1 MDVSKYKKMIE
12 EISQNVSDLESLDD
26 KDLEDE
32 GIQSLISEIY
42 GSFGNF
48 EGGTEGLSK
57 NEALLEES
65 LNKEEEEGDDD
76 DDDDSG
82 DFESDFKKRTGKDF
96 KDLGDEDMMKEIFG
110 SGSLEK
116 EKRNEDSALTDSIK
130 HNSKY

>member
-12 EISQNVSDLESLDD
+12 EISQSVSDLESLDD

-32 GIQSLISEIY
+32 GIQNLISEIY
-42 GSFGNF
+42 DSFGNF

-57 NEALLEES
+57 NEALPEEN
-65 LNKEEEEGDDD
+65 LNKEEEGEG
-76 DDDDSG
+76 G

-96 KDLGDEDMMKEIFG
+96 KDLGDEDLMKEIFG
-110 SGSLEK
+110 SGSSKK
-116 EKRNEDSALTDSIK
+116 ENEDSALTDSIK

>member
-12 EISQNVSDLESLDD
+12 EISQSVSDLESLDD

-32 GIQSLISEIY
+32 GIQNLISEIY
-42 GSFGNF
+42 DSFGNF

-57 NEALLEES
+57 NEALPEEN
-65 LNKEEEEGDDD
+65 LNKKEEGEG
-76 DDDDSG
+76 G

-96 KDLGDEDMMKEIFG
+96 KDLGDEDLMKEIFG
-110 SGSLEK
+110 SGSSKK
-116 EKRNEDSALTDSIK
+116 ENEDSALTDSIK